1 MKKDLFTMYSQLSDK
16 QQIIAEILMF
26 AYLSDKNKKIN
37 VSKCMVINLDG
48 DKKVVYQIE
57 VKE

>member
-37 VSKCMVINLDG
+37 VSKGMVINLDG